1 MLLSIIVT
9 SQDRPKEL
17 KRYFETINKQK
28 NINFSN
34 LQIIFVDQGDN
45 KSIYD
50 NLSQSIIRKYV
61 KYHKCGLSEARN
73 QGLKFVIGDIVAFGD
88 DDSWYDDDTLSK
100 VFDLFEKRNIDGV
113 GTAIKNESDVPY
125 NKYPQ
130 EIKKLT
136 YLNHY
141 GLSSA
146 SIFLQYDSSV
156 SFDVNIGVGSKFNL
170 LSGEETDYLWTYMER
185 HPNFVIEFHP
195 EITVRHPVLQKQNF
209 NNYLDKCYYY
219 ARGFGYIMKKHSL
232 PATFIIQNFLRPFM
246 GIFVY
251 LLVNNFRCR
260 KSYYILKGRMEGYLY
275 NIKNL
280 DK

>member
-1 MLLSIIVT
+1 M
-9 SQDRPKEL
+9 
-17 KRYFETINKQK
+17 
-28 NINFSN
+28 
-34 LQIIFVDQGDN
+34 
-45 KSIYD
+45 
-50 NLSQSIIRKYV
+50 
-61 KYHKCGLSEARN
+61 
-73 QGLKFVIGDIVAFGD
+73 
-88 DDSWYDDDTLSK
+88 
-100 VFDLFEKRNIDGV
+100 
-113 GTAIKNESDVPY
+113 PY

-146 SIFLQYDSSV
+146 SIFLKYDSSV

-275 NIKNL
+275 NIKKL

>member
-146 SIFLQYDSSV
+146 SIFLKYDSSV

-185 HPNFVIEFHP
+185 HPNFMIEFHP
-195 EITVRHPVLQKQNF
+195 R
-209 NNYLDKCYYY
+209 
-219 ARGFGYIMKKHSL
+219 
-232 PATFIIQNFLRPFM
+232 
-246 GIFVY
+246 
-251 LLVNNFRCR
+251 
-260 KSYYILKGRMEGYLY
+260 
-275 NIKNL
+275 
-280 DK
+280 

>member
-1 MLLSIIVT
+1 MILSIIVT
-9 SQDRPKEL
+9 SLNRPKEL
-17 KRYFETINKQK
+17 ARFFMSINRQK
-28 NINFSN
+28 NINFT
-34 LQIIFVDQGDN
+34 QIQVIFIDQCQN
-45 KSIYD
+45 KEILRQ
-50 NLSQSIIRKYV
+50 LSDKIKVEYV

-73 QGLKFVIGDIVAFGD
+73 QGLKFVIGDVVAFGD

-136 YLNHY
+136 YLDHY

-146 SIFLQYDSSV
+146 SIFLKYDSSV